1 MINNFKLIKDSLL
14 KFESDDDF
22 YLLQIIQR
30 RKDNSIMSEHSHN
43 IKFYYVYS
51 KEYLDK
57 IESEIITLCNTFNAR
72 AYIAINKQSFY
83 KVAFQTLQELSD
95 NILQN
100 NWKNIKNIYASC
112 CGKYINTDNRK
123 WLIDIDN
130 IELKEDVIKF
140 INNAEPKID
149 RTIIEIPTKNGVHL
163 ITSPFDRRNFYSCID
178 IHKNNPTLL
187 YISTN

>member
-1 MINNFKLIKDSLL
+1 
-14 KFESDDDF
+14 
-22 YLLQIIQR
+22 
-30 RKDNSIMSEHSHN
+30 MSEHSHN

-100 NWKNIKNIYASC
+100 NWKNIKNIYTSC

-178 IHKNNPTLL
+178 IHKNNPTIL
-187 YISTN
+187 YIA